1 MTEKL
6 LDSNEWIFVD
16 TVILRSP
23 EKVAQ
28 YVFSF
33 LHELILNLS
42 IAATV
47 QRSRERLV

>member
-23 EKVAQ
+23 EKVAL
-28 YVFSF
+28 YVF
-33 LHELILNLS
+33 LYELILKLS

-47 QRSRERLV
+47 RRSRERLV